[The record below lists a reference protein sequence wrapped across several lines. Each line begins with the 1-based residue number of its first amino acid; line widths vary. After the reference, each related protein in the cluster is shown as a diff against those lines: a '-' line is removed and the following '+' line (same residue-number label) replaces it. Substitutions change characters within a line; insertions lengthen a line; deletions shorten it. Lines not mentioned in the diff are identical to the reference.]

1 MKKSFKLNNIAILLV
16 AFVAILLQSCSKE
29 DTYDV
34 VGSKE
39 NKVYINIQS
48 WNPIN
53 MPKNSVIYNVT
64 NTPVGSFLDGTESI
78 VLKFPVKC
86 THVASNDIKVKFE
99 IDKISD
105 LDGFS
110 GLPDGVTVKII
121 NNELTIPKGSM
132 SSKDSITVSLES
144 ESLELLSSNVSYVV
158 PVKIASVSNA
168 SISSNLSSTYLV
180 LKTEYSN
187 CVNLATSI
195 SGTALTGRTSWLA
208 SLNVALSFGSLANMF
223 DARTNTY
230 WFVSPAKECQLTV
243 NLTTL
248 HANITGIR
256 IHSFSTSYSLNAIE
270 VSSSID
276 GENWVNQ
283 GNVTLSTATAYQYIR
298 FYEPINAQY
307 LRLKIKGWRSARYV
321 VISEFDVY
329 VSNE

>member
-1 MKKSFKLNNIAILLV
+1 MRKSLNIKTGFILFIAIAAL
-16 AFVAILLQSCSKE
+16 LLQSCSDE
-29 DTYDV
+29 ETFDV
-34 VGSKE
+34 VGDKE
-39 NKVYINIQS
+39 NKVYINMQLWTPVDLPS
-48 WNPIN
+48 
-53 MPKNSVIYNVT
+53 NSVRFNVT
-64 NTPVGSFLDGTESI
+64 KTPVGSFLDGTESI

-208 SLNVALSFGSLANMF
+208 SLDVALSSGSLANMF

-248 HANITGIR
+248 HTNITGIR
-256 IHSFSTSYSLNAIE
+256 IHSYGTSYSLNAIE
-270 VSSSID
+270 VSSSVD

-307 LRLKIKGWRSARYV
+307 IRLKIKGWRSASYV
-321 VISEFDVY
+321 IISEFDVY